1 MKEIDPMMNLNLN
14 QMFRLVEEAKEF
26 REYLRDFYGETGI
39 YDYCFT
45 DEEIMNGM
53 NEYFQTDEYL
63 EGILVYGAD
72 TVDRE
77 RVRDII
83 FANREMET
91 A

>member
-1 MKEIDPMMNLNLN
+1 MNLNLN
-14 QMFRLVEEAKEF
+14 QMFRLVEEANEF
-26 REYLRDFYGETGI
+26 RDYLRDFYGDNGI
-39 YDYCFT
+39 YDYRFT

-53 NEYFQTDEYL
+53 NEYFQIDEYL

-77 RVRDII
+77 RVRDLIL
-83 FANREMET
+83 AAREMET

>member
-1 MKEIDPMMNLNLN
+1 MMNLNLN
-14 QMFRLVEEAKEF
+14 QMFRLVEEANEF
-26 REYLRDFYGETGI
+26 RDYLRDFYGDNGI
-39 YDYCFT
+39 YDYRFT

-53 NEYFQTDEYL
+53 NEYFQIDEYL

-77 RVRDII
+77 RVRDLIL
-83 FANREMET
+83 AAREMET